1 MPKCKAKAILAADAK
16 MYEISSLFIYILAS
30 VVELAA
36 TSAFT
41 YTFSKWPRIVFY
53 LYFFYKKEKKCMTLS
68 HIFLIQN
75 PISEN
80 IPLILSEKY
89 FKKTYIMGALKG
101 LWNRRIKGLP
111 IYPLRKIVINNLKVS
126 S

>member
-1 MPKCKAKAILAADAK
+1 MKLVAYL
-16 MYEISSLFIYILAS
+16 YILAS

-80 IPLILSEKY
+80 IPLILLSEN
-89 FKKTYIMGALKG
+89 I
-101 LWNRRIKGLP
+101 
-111 IYPLRKIVINNLKVS
+111 LRKHTLWGPLKVYGIEGS
-126 S
+126 RDFLYIL

>member
-1 MPKCKAKAILAADAK
+1 MLKCMKLVAYL
-16 MYEISSLFIYILAS
+16 YILAS
-30 VVELAA
+30 VVELAASA

-80 IPLILSEKY
+80 IPLILSEN
-89 FKKTYIMGALKG
+89 I
-101 LWNRRIKGLP
+101 
-111 IYPLRKIVINNLKVS
+111 LRKHTLWGPLKVYGIEGS
-126 S
+126 RDFLYIL